1 MTKSYQEFKNMVL
14 GKAFDVDGWYSAQC
28 WDGYAYYM
36 QYLGYTPAW
45 CTSTGYVQDIYTNMD
60 SNGMKSQCDLVYNLQ
75 AGDIVVFP
83 RNSVTP
89 LSHVAIFDSD
99 AGNGYGN
106 FLGQNQTSA
115 DASGSAFSIARLPYS
130 ATYYYAF
137 RPKIYA
143 QQEAQAKAEAEAKA
157 KAEEE
162 AKKKA
167 EEEAKNSQTPEKVK
181 DETATFESTVDGLGI
196 RDFPSTRADLS
207 NRVGELDK
215 GDRVTYDSVYNCD
228 NKRWVSYIAYSG
240 NRRYVCIRDYTTGDI
255 YGKAY

>member
-36 QYLGYTPAW
+36 QYLGLKPAW

-60 SNGMKSQCDLVYNLQ
+60 TNGMKEQCDLVYNLQ

-83 RNSVTP
+83 VCSTTP

-106 FLGQNQTSA
+106 FLGQNQRSA
-115 DASGSAFSIARLPYS
+115 NSSGSAFSIDNLPYS
-130 ATYYYAF
+130 ATYHYAF
-137 RPKIYA
+137 RPKIFTH
-143 QQEAQAKAEAEAKA
+143 QQTQPKPQPKPQDQQ
-157 KAEEE
+157 
-162 AKKKA
+162 
-167 EEEAKNSQTPEKVK
+167 SQKPVKVK
-181 DETATFESTVDGLGI
+181 DETATFESLVNGLAI
-196 RDFPSTRADLS
+196 RDFPSTKTELS
-207 NRVGELDK
+207 HRVAELNK
-215 GDRVTYDSVYNCD
+215 ADRVTYDSVYECD
-228 NKRWVSYIAYSG
+228 GKRWVSYIAFSG
-240 NRRYVCIRDYTTGDI
+240 NRRYVCIRDYKNGDV

>member
-36 QYLGYTPAW
+36 QYLGLKPAW

-60 SNGMKSQCDLVYNLQ
+60 SNGMKEQCDLVYNLQ

-83 RNSVTP
+83 VSSVTP

-106 FLGQNQTSA
+106 FLGQNQTST
-115 DASGSAFSIARLPYS
+115 DASGSAFSIAQYPYS
-130 ATYYYAF
+130 ATYHYAF
-137 RPKIYA
+137 RPKIYS
-143 QQEAQAKAEAEAKA
+143 QQKPAPSPKP
-157 KAEEE
+157 
-162 AKKKA
+162 
-167 EEEAKNSQTPEKVK
+167 SQKPVKVK
-181 DETATFESTVDGLGI
+181 DETATFESTVNGLSI
-196 RDFPSTRADLS
+196 RDFPSTKADLS
-207 NRVGELDK
+207 HRLGELNK

-228 NKRWVSYIAYSG
+228 GKRWVSYIAFSG
-240 NRRYVCIRDYTTGDI
+240 NRRYVCISDYENGDV

>member
-36 QYLGYTPAW
+36 QYLGLKPAW
-45 CTSTGYVQDIYTNMD
+45 CTSSGYVQDIYINMD
-60 SNGMKSQCDLVYNLQ
+60 SNGMKEQCELVYNLQ

-83 RNSVTP
+83 VSSTTP

-106 FLGQNQTSA
+106 FLGQNQRSA
-115 DASGSAFSIARLPYS
+115 NSSGSAFSIDKLPYS
-130 ATYYYAF
+130 ATYHYAF
-137 RPKIYA
+137 RPKIFA
-143 QQEAQAKAEAEAKA
+143 QQQQQTQAKPQPKPQA
-157 KAEEE
+157 
-162 AKKKA
+162 
-167 EEEAKNSQTPEKVK
+167 SQKPVKVK
-181 DETATFESTVDGLGI
+181 DESATFESLVNGLGV
-196 RDFPSTRADLS
+196 RDFPSTKADLS
-207 NRVGELDK
+207 HRVAELNK

-228 NKRWVSYIAYSG
+228 GKRWISYIAYSG
-240 NRRYVCIRDYTTGDI
+240 KRRYVCIRDYENGDV